1 MLARIETIEQFQS
14 AVEWMKA
21 GQSAL
26 QVGLVFTL
34 VLLGLSALSVIVKD
48 ERLAHAA
55 RRGQYALWILTAFCA
70 GLLYL
75 GIFKGYYFVSYIEH
89 VTENN
94 EVVPFKISA
103 LWASQ
108 QGSLLFWCLILTSF
122 CGAFAFSQRHNRTDR
137 RLPYILAVLAIIQFF
152 FFYILVNPFDV
163 SAANRSSP
171 FSLSWFWMIA
181 DPTVAKTTMA
191 AATDP
196 ANGFK
201 APGDAW
207 DLIHAFVTAGSG
219 DWTMARAHAAITT
232 SAADLPAGVQAA
244 LLDSVTDG
252 GGMNPS
258 LHNYWIAIHPPM
270 LYCGFVGFTIPFA
283 YAVGSL
289 LSGEVSEGWLK
300 PIRLWTMGAW
310 GFLTVGI
317 ALGGLWAYEILGW
330 GGYWAWDPVENA
342 SFIPWLTGT
351 AFIHS
356 VIVTE
361 RRGMLRFWSFMLI
374 IITYCMTVIGTF
386 LVRSG
391 VINSV
396 HAFGATGDVDTWFYG
411 FILVVF
417 MGSLLALIWRAPL
430 LKSDRKLESVISREG
445 SFLFNNLILLAI
457 ALATLLITIWPLIT
471 EKLYGKEGVVE
482 FGQNAF
488 VMFNMPLFL
497 LVLVLMGVGPAL
509 AWRRNNGKQM
519 RRAFLPPS
527 VAGIVVGV
535 INFAWLS
542 GRDLFVATGGDAP
555 LANFVRYLVQVTL
568 WPICAF
574 TLVCIFMEFVAGAR
588 ARKRSTGENVAVA
601 MARVTLSN
609 RRRYGGYIV
618 HLGILLVALGI
629 YYSSLYENEGSVIA
643 QPGGYSIL
651 EDKLSGDRYVVYF
664 EEEERTANWN
674 FLRDKFGQDEERA
687 ATYANMLRYVRQN
700 PDLDANQ
707 IVEKVKADFAAQAG
721 GELPEFFVQNALPK
735 MIVAVQWGV
744 QQRGNTNVYESFN
757 STLRIFPY
765 QPPSDL
771 DTKGYYEAHGRLQAL
786 LYGDARTD
794 GNFDRR
800 AMGLTV
806 SRLFVTSAM
815 RSELGFR
822 DQFRSFRQMV
832 KEATPEELL
841 SITALDRFGFTADEG
856 NIEPLRRATL
866 QQMDEILAA
875 LDALA
880 IEGIK
885 LGTELLDVNKQLQE
899 HITALPKDEFATLF
913 ALDASDNEAY
923 AEGRFNAL
931 SELEQFHKLVEVATA
946 ERRTELVIELA
957 ARITDQDA
965 REKLEAMRPLSL
977 TGLTLARK
985 DAEGAT
991 AQAIDDEREAIL
1003 ENAATVEPRMRIF
1016 YDKRTGAPRMA
1027 EPVKDPY
1034 YYRTL
1039 SKDMYFILQDAQPDG
1054 TANFRFF
1061 VKPQMSLGLA
1071 GLGVIII
1078 GTVLAFLPPFRRRRP
1093 EVA

>member
-1 MLARIETIEQFQS
+1 MLARIETIEQLQS

-26 QVGLVFTL
+26 QVGLMFTL
-34 VLLGLSALSVIVKD
+34 ILLGLNVLSIVLKD
-48 ERLAHAA
+48 ERLTHAA
-55 RRGQYALWILTAFCA
+55 RRGQYAMFGLTAFCA

-75 GIFKGYYFVSYIEH
+75 GIFDGYYFVSYIGH

-94 EVVPFKISA
+94 ETVPFKISA

-137 RLPYILAVLAIIQFF
+137 RLPYILAVLAVIQFF
-152 FFYILVNPFDV
+152 FFYIMVNPFDLE
-163 SAANRSSP
+163 AANRSSP
-171 FSLSWFWMIA
+171 FSLSWFWML
-181 DPTVAKTTMA
+181 DPTAAKMA
-191 AATDP
+191 MQAAVDP

-201 APGDAW
+201 APSDGW
-207 DLIHAFVTAGSG
+207 NLIRAFVGADAG

-232 SAADLPAGVQAA
+232 DAASLPQGVQAA
-244 LLDSVTDG
+244 LLDGVTDG
-252 GGMNPS
+252 GGMNPA

-310 GFLTVGI
+310 GFLTIGI

-342 SFIPWLTGT
+342 SFVPWLTGT

-374 IITYCMTVIGTF
+374 IITYCMTVVGTF

-411 FILVVF
+411 FIAVVF

-430 LKSDRKLESVISREG
+430 LKSDRKLDSVISREG

-471 EKLYGKEGVVE
+471 EKLFGKEGIVE

-488 VMFNMPLFL
+488 VMFNIPLFL
-497 LVLVLMGVGPAL
+497 LLLLLMGIGPAL
-509 AWRRNNGKQM
+509 AWRRNNGRQLM
-519 RRAFLPPS
+519 RAFVPPTIAA
-527 VAGIVVGV
+527 VIVGV
-535 INFAWLS
+535 MNFAWLS
-542 GRDLFVATGGDAP
+542 SRDLFIAGGGDAP
-555 LANFVRYLVQVTL
+555 YADGVRYIAQVVL

-574 TLVCIFMEFVAGAR
+574 TLVCIFMEFVGGAR
-588 ARKRSTGENVAVA
+588 ARKRSTGENIATA
-601 MARVTLSN
+601 MLRVTLGN

-629 YYSSLYENEGSVIA
+629 YYSSLYENEGSVTT
-643 QPGGYSIL
+643 QPGGFSIL
-651 EDKLSGDRYVVYF
+651 GDKLSGDRYLVVF
-664 EEEERTANWN
+664 EDDERTANWN
-674 FLRDKFGQDEERA
+674 FLRDKFGLDEERA
-687 ATYANMLRYVRQN
+687 QLYSNMLRYVRLN

-707 IVEKVKADFAAQAG
+707 IVDKVKADTAAQMG
-721 GELPEFFVQNALPK
+721 GELPDFFVQNALPK

-744 QQRGNTNVYESFN
+744 SQRGNTNVYESYN

-765 QPPSDL
+765 SAPADL
-771 DTKGYYEAHGRLQAL
+771 DTAAYIDAHGQLHGL
-786 LYGDARTD
+786 LYGDPRTD
-794 GNFDRR
+794 GTFDGR

-806 SRLFVTSAM
+806 ARLFAGGALE
-815 RSELGFR
+815 SEHGFR
-822 DQFRSFRQMV
+822 DQMV
-832 KEATPEELL
+832 MSRAQIKEATAEQLL
-841 SITALDRFGFTADEG
+841 ALPLLDRLGFQPDDSNVEV
-856 NIEPLRRATL
+856 LRNATL
-866 QQMDEILAA
+866 QQIDEMLAA

-885 LGTELLDVNKQLQE
+885 LGAELPEVNAQLQD
-899 HITALPKDEFATLF
+899 HITALPKPEFARLF
-913 ALDASDNEAY
+913 NIDASNAEAY
-923 AEGRFNAL
+923 AEGRFSAL
-931 SELEQFHKLVEVATA
+931 DGLERFHKLVQTATA
-946 ERRTELVIELA
+946 QRRTELVMELA
-957 ARITDQDA
+957 SRIGDA
-965 REKLEAMRPLSL
+965 DAQEKLLALRPLSL
-977 TGLTLARK
+977 TGLQRALKQSDGET
-985 DAEGAT
+985 AT
-991 AQAIDDEREAIL
+991 AIETEIDEIL
-1003 ENAATVEPRMRIF
+1003 VDATTVRPRMRIF
-1016 YDKRTGAPRMA
+1016 YDKRTGAPRMS

-1034 YYRTL
+1034 YYRTPG
-1039 SKDMYFILQDAQPDG
+1039 KDMYFILQDAQPDG
-1054 TANFRFF
+1054 TATFRFF
-1061 VKPQMSLGLA
+1061 VKPYMSLGLL
-1071 GLGVIII
+1071 GLAIIAL
-1078 GTVLAFLPPFRRRRP
+1078 GTVMAFLPQFRRRRP